1 MQKEDHPKG
10 RKYEIQE
17 QCRIRLTVRKKSG
30 GNGFG
35 RQSQNVEQSLEKQ
48 MVSMGLL
55 DVKAVGS
62 AAYLF
67 VLNSNVQHSECAEG
81 KGEGRKEGE
90 RSVRA
95 CVHVDN

>member
-1 MQKEDHPKG
+1 
-10 RKYEIQE
+10 
-17 QCRIRLTVRKKSG
+17 
-30 GNGFG
+30 
-35 RQSQNVEQSLEKQ
+35 

-81 KGEGRKEGE
+81 KGEGGKEGE